1 MTKDELAEF
10 REWFRIAYPSSK
22 MVLRRA
28 YVEEWRR
35 TKETNTRKAV
45 PV

>member
-1 MTKDELAEF
+1 MTKDELMEF
-10 REWFRIAYPSSK
+10 REWFRNAYPNSK

-35 TKETNTRKAV
+35 MKATNIR
-45 PV
+45 